1 MMLATYTLCTFV
13 MHSLL
18 VLLLYGT
25 GLFGHEARFAF
36 RVFLKIRRFIMYTPK
51 FSGTGTGLR
60 FQI

>member
-13 MHSLL
+13 MHSL
-18 VLLLYGT
+18 LLLYGT

-36 RVFLKIRRFIMYTPK
+36 RVFLKIRRFIMYTSK